1 MTKNEIKL
9 AVVGGIALAVIAGL
23 IIAAE
28 STSEDALRIWC
39 IGCTLL
45 LPVTGYAGWW
55 SRGKL
60 ARAEKTGL
68 DTGMNHT
75 LEVVRAVRAA
85 TPTPGITSASPMLLP
100 PPDFELV
107 HNEQRVIDL

>member
-9 AVVGGIALAVIAGL
+9 TIVGGVALAVIAGL
-23 IIAAE
+23 ILAAE
-28 STSEDALRIWC
+28 STNEDALRIWC

-55 SRGKL
+55 ARGRL
-60 ARAEKTGL
+60 ARAEKSGL
-68 DTGMNHT
+68 DTGMTHT

-85 TPTPGITSASPMLLP
+85 TPTPVATQSSPMILP
-100 PPDFELV
+100 APDFELV
-107 HNEQRVIDL
+107 RNEQRVIDL